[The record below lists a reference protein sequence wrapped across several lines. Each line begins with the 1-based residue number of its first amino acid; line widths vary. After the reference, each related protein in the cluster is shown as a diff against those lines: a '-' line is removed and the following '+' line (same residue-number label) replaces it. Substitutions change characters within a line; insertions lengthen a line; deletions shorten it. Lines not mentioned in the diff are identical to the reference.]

1 MVDSCNYSAKHYWQ
15 QRCRLGLW
23 STALRTRSRWKELII
38 KALNKIICKDGEG
51 LLKHSR
57 SYSLFT
63 YQEEISRRL
72 CSATSSF
79 SPVCSG
85 DEGMHLEKRV
95 ICGKSLLCAL
105 CIRGWESALPLLKGR
120 QQRHRLSTNR
130 HPFYDPHAVAAVV
143 NTGFLGFLWRL
154 LREKLTTRKRYWLL
168 YIWLATLGSKC
179 VMRRS
184 RLDSREIQAQNP
196 HLSVCVCPMLLAG
209 ATSTAYGDLC
219 RRRS

>member
-1 MVDSCNYSAKHYWQ
+1 MGEDSWNIADQIHCSH
-15 QRCRLGLW
+15 
-23 STALRTRSRWKELII
+23 I
-38 KALNKIICKDGEG
+38 
-51 LLKHSR
+51 
-57 SYSLFT
+57 
-63 YQEEISRRL
+63 RRKFL
-72 CSATSSF
+72 VVYVLPPLPFPQYAAVIRGCIWRNVSSVE
-79 SPVCSG
+79 SPY
-85 DEGMHLEKRV
+85 
-95 ICGKSLLCAL
+95 LCAL

>member
-1 MVDSCNYSAKHYWQ
+1 MFCHLFLFPSM
-15 QRCRLGLW
+15 QRWWGDAFGETCHLW
-23 STALRTRSRWKELII
+23 KVPIYVHCA
-38 KALNKIICKDGEG
+38 
-51 LLKHSR
+51 
-57 SYSLFT
+57 F
-63 YQEEISRRL
+63 
-72 CSATSSF
+72 
-79 SPVCSG
+79 G
-85 DEGMHLEKRV
+85 DENQ
-95 ICGKSLLCAL
+95 LC
-105 CIRGWESALPLLKGR
+105 LLKGR